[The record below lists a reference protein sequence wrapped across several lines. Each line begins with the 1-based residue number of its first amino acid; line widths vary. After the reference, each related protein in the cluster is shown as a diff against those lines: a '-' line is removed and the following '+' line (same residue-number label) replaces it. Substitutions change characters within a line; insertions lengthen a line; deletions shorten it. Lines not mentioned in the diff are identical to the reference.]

1 MHTCILM
8 IPPKARC
15 YRANDSTPCPSR
27 FYYWDAVLFIHH
39 WLLGDAGWQ
48 DVEVAPALPS
58 PQPSVKTT
66 AILSP
71 PFFSPFFLSL
81 PSFCFPLARGL
92 CQRQAKVEQAL
103 FSSSDRLVV
112 LASKERGPIDGKV
125 DNAPSG
131 VRVNIIKRRH
141 AW

>member
-8 IPPKARC
+8 IPPKACC
-15 YRANDSTPCPSR
+15 YWANDSTPCPSR

-66 AILSP
+66 AIRSP
-71 PFFSPFFLSL
+71 PFFSPSFYLCC
-81 PSFCFPLARGL
+81 PSVFPLLVGYA
-92 CQRQAKVEQAL
+92 
-103 FSSSDRLVV
+103 SDRL
-112 LASKERGPIDGKV
+112 K
-125 DNAPSG
+125 
-131 VRVNIIKRRH
+131 
-141 AW
+141 